1 MLKYKNVLLMVDRCI
16 LKDVKVFKCFSMH
29 LDVFV
34 VYFIVL
40 VEYFDAIQCIKL
52 WYFSIYLKKIMV

>member
-1 MLKYKNVLLMVDRCI
+1 MYKNVFSMVDKCI
-16 LKDVKVFKCFSMH
+16 LKDTKVFECFSIH

-40 VEYFDAIQCIKL
+40 VVYFNVI
-52 WYFSIYLKKIMV
+52 

>member
-1 MLKYKNVLLMVDRCI
+1 MLKYKNVFIMFDRCV
-16 LKDVKVFKCFSMH
+16 LKDTKVFECFSMH

-40 VEYFDAIQCIKL
+40 VVYFNVFQCIYSIFQCIL
-52 WYFSIYLKKIMV
+52 IYLKVF